1 MKKRYIIILA
11 VIVTIILVG
20 FIAFNRIN
28 ANLEA
33 LIETPISE
41 VNPSSLEDGIYEGS
55 YSSFPVSVDVA
66 VTISSGVITSIEITK
81 HDNGQ
86 GEPAEVIIESVIDLQ
101 SVQVDAIA
109 GATYSSVVILL
120 AISDALNNN

>member
-1 MKKRYIIILA
+1 LKKRYIIILA